1 MCLRGEN
8 AKYAAVP
15 EELLG
20 YSACVIEIAV
30 VNVHKHRAFKKKT
43 INQRKRGRQH
53 FFLPRE
59 PNRVPG
65 E

>member
-30 VNVHKHRAFKKKT
+30 VNVHKHRAFLKKKT

-53 FFLPRE
+53 FFFA
-59 PNRVPG
+59 
-65 E
+65 